1 MDKVREL
8 TNERIRDTDGECY
21 ISIEE
26 KMKKLGTYLKKN
38 CIDCEVFINGSK
50 R

>member
-1 MDKVREL
+1 MKE
-8 TNERIRDTDGECY
+8 GY
-21 ISIEE
+21 K
-26 KMKKLGTYLKKN
+26 KMKKLGPYLKKN